1 MHLAAAAANYSQAIS
16 LQALAEDARFP
27 WMPELRPEG
36 RASGK
41 GLSEAGDAAP
51 FAVAAEAGR
60 RLREMIEGIERY
72 QAHPLRRTL
81 PDPPVVWSD
90 GAARLLDYGAPGARG
105 PVVVATP
112 SLVNRAYILDLHPA
126 RSLMRWLA
134 AQGMR
139 PLLLDWGLP
148 GPGEARFDLSD
159 YFRARMLPAA
169 EAAAALAK
177 EAGQGP
183 PAQLGYCM
191 GGAFATALAARR
203 PDLCGRLAL
212 IGSPWDFSRLQG
224 LGEVIASLAAREDA
238 ASVRARVLAV
248 GEALGAV
255 PVDALQTLFAALDP
269 TLALRKFRRF
279 ARQPEGLS
287 AELFV
292 ATEDWLND
300 GVTLAAPAA
309 AEIAVDWYMR
319 NRTATGEWILDAE
332 PVVPEAVEAPTL
344 AFCAPSDRIAPP
356 GCAEALPRA
365 IPGAR
370 LRRPRTGHV
379 GMIIGS
385 RAEAD
390 VWAPLARFL
399 EED

>member
-16 LQALAEDARFP
+16 LQALADDPRFP
-27 WMPELRPEG
+27 WTPEVKPEG
-36 RASGK
+36 RASGR
-41 GLSEAGDAAP
+41 GLAQAGEAAP

-60 RLREMIEGIERY
+60 RLREMLEGIERY
-72 QAHPLRRTL
+72 QAHPLRRSL
-81 PDPPVVWSD
+81 PDPPAVWAE
-90 GAARLLDYGAPGARG
+90 GAARLLDYGLPGARG
-105 PVVVATP
+105 PVVLATP

-134 AQGMR
+134 ARGMR

-148 GPGEARFDLSD
+148 GPAEAGFDLSD
-159 YFRARMLPAA
+159 YFRARVLPAA
-169 EAAAALAK
+169 ETAAELARA
-177 EAGQGP
+177 AGQGA
-183 PAQLGYCM
+183 PAHLGYCM

-203 PDLCGRLAL
+203 PALAGRLAL

-224 LGEVIASLAAREDA
+224 LGEAIAALAAKEDPA
-238 ASVRARVLAV
+238 EVRARILAV

-255 PVDALQTLFAALDP
+255 PVDALQTVFAALDP

-279 ARQPEGLS
+279 ARQPEGLA

-300 GVTLAAPAA
+300 GVTLSAPAA
-309 AEIAVDWYMR
+309 VEIATGWYMR
-319 NRTATGEWILDAE
+319 NLTAKGEWILDGE

-344 AFCAPSDRIAPP
+344 AFCAPSDRISPP

-385 RAEAD
+385 RAQAE
-390 VWAPLARFL
+390 VWEPLARFL
-399 EED
+399 EGG